1 MTLETM
7 NFFIGIFGMVFILVA
22 FVLDEFFKA
31 WQQNSIRY
39 NILNLVGSLLL
50 LYYAYAINSWPF
62 IILNGLWFAAAGYKL
77 VVLMRK

>member
-50 LYYAYAINSWPF
+50 SYYAYAIGSWPF
-62 IILNGLWFAAAGYKL
+62 IILNLVWFGTAWYKL
-77 VVLMRK
+77 VELMRK